1 MLQAAL
7 SLPTSLPDRLAQF
20 IRKLCGAIGDYGLKH
35 RSVLPVLNLAATR
48 LFRLSAQSADLVAK
62 VREGRLPAQRTTR
75 RRADP
80 APARALP
87 PGSEAE
93 ASPSVPDPSVPELPR
108 LPRDFGW
115 LLRLT
120 PGDHWVRGYRGYM
133 SSGSPTPSSWPCSRR
148 RRGKPGA
155 FCARSAG
162 SSAFRCRLSC
172 VCHRATSGPRPPP
185 LSPMRRPPGQA
196 RGQAPAGRARDRVV
210 GCFRPSWASCR
221 TRSWTEGWLRPGLAC
236 CLFRSRIDL
245 SRPERADSR
254 P

>member
-48 LFRLSAQSADLVAK
+48 LFRLSAQFADLAAK

-80 APARALP
+80 APAPAKP

-93 ASPSVPDPSVPELPR
+93 ASTAVTVPGPSVPEGLR

-120 PGDHWVRGYRGYM
+120 PGDHWVRGYRGYIEQWLADPELLAM
-133 SSGSPTPSSWPCSRR
+133 LEAAPRQAGRILRPLCRILGIPLPPFLRLPPRDKRTAPAAAIPDAPPPGSGPGAGSRGPSSGPSRW
-148 RRGKPGA
+148 
-155 FCARSAG
+155 
-162 SSAFRCRLSC
+162 L
-172 VCHRATSGPRPPP
+172 
-185 LSPMRRPPGQA
+185 LSPELGQLSDEELDRRLA
-196 RGQAPAGRARDRVV
+196 EARARLLLITKPDRSQ
-210 GCFRPSWASCR
+210 P
-221 TRSWTEGWLRPGLAC
+221 T
-236 CLFRSRIDL
+236 
-245 SRPERADSR
+245 
-254 P
+254 